1 MKASIIVILLLL
13 FPVHIQAQHAIG
25 VPGIT
30 NYPPRQYG
38 ADPSVRQVHQD
49 ASGLLYFANDDGLLT
64 FDGSYWK
71 QYSLP
76 NKTAVR
82 ALAIDPKGRIY
93 TGGQD
98 ELGYF
103 YPGDNGALRF
113 HSLAHLIPPVARQF
127 ADIWDVVMIRDE
139 VFFRTNESILRL
151 HDSTITTF
159 DAPHQWQLL
168 CNAGGRLYAADREEG
183 LFLFRNNQ
191 WLPLGKT
198 KAGLHFTAITPF
210 RHDTLLAAT
219 AQNGLF
225 LLHDTTLQPFTSAV
239 SGALAAAQLDEDH
252 FAIGTANEGCMIID
266 AQGRLLQQFSR
277 DEGLQGNAVQTIYP
291 DHDRHLWLGLKNG
304 IAMVS
309 YRSAIKHIYPD
320 AAHQLSTYSAHVYN
334 QQLYI
339 GTADGLY
346 SLPLQGLR
354 DLGATKAA
362 FSMVPGTGG
371 KAWDLSEIHHQLFLG
386 HMDGV
391 FLVNGNTATPLLKRA
406 GCWMVTGLPGSN
418 AMIAGTYT
426 GLHLLQGTRDAGS
439 IDGLYES
446 LHYLAT
452 EGNVVWASH
461 PYRGVFRMVL
471 SADKQNITQLQH
483 FTQADGLPSTQNN
496 FVYTL
501 NGRMVVATEDG
512 IYQYTGKR
520 FVPDTQYSKT
530 FHNIPLRYL
539 VQDSSHNTWFI
550 SRQQVGVAAPGQ
562 PIVYFPE
569 MNGQL
574 PNENACIYPYDRN
587 NVFVGSN
594 TGMFHLDY
602 AAYLSA
608 QRPPTAMISAVKVHD
623 SLAFGGYAVHDT
635 AAALEDLRHGPGFPN
650 RWNNVHVEYS
660 SPQYDQAMQ
669 YSYQLQ
675 GFDTEW
681 SAWTGRTEKDYTNLP
696 YGEYVFRV
704 RARNNLGA
712 VSAPASFAFV
722 IRPAWYE
729 TITAFI
735 IYGCLL
741 TALVYYLLKWQEN
754 RLTRAQQKRQVEQE
768 KQLYLQQLE
777 LDRNEKEIISL
788 QKNQLAAQVD
798 FKNKELATV
807 TMLLVERRTLLSK
820 IRGEL
825 NRLLKTVPP
834 AVASD
839 FKALLRMLEHA
850 EEGEDDWQQ
859 FAIHFD
865 EVHSNFLSTLKKKY
879 PVLSPTDLKLCAYL
893 RINLSSKEIAQLLN
907 ISAKS
912 VEVSRYRLRK
922 KLELPTEVNLFDFL
936 LRVTA

>member
-1 MKASIIVILLLL
+1 MKARFLTLLFLL
-13 FPVHIQAQHAIG
+13 FPFYIQAQHAIG

-30 NYPPRQYG
+30 NYGPRQYG
-38 ADPSVRQVHQD
+38 ADPSVRQVQQD
-49 ASGLLYFANDDGLLT
+49 ANGLLYFANDDGLLT

-71 QYSLP
+71 QYTLP

-82 ALAIDPKGRIY
+82 ALAIDAKGRIY

-113 HSLAHLIPPVARQF
+113 HSLAHLIPANARQF
-127 ADIWDVVMIRDE
+127 ADIWDVAMVRDE
-139 VFFRTNESILRL
+139 VFFRTNESIFRL

-168 CNAGGRLYAADREEG
+168 CNAGGRIYAADRQEG
-183 LFLFRNNQ
+183 LFVFRNNQ
-191 WLPLGKT
+191 WQAASKSV
-198 KAGLHFTAITPF
+198 AGLHFTAITPY
-210 RHDTLLAAT
+210 RHDTLLVAT
-219 AQNGLF
+219 AQNGLY
-225 LLHDTTLQPFTSAV
+225 LLHDSTLQSFTSQPSGIQAAV
-239 SGALAAAQLDEDH
+239 QLDEDH
-252 FAIGTANEGCMIID
+252 FAIGTGNAGCMVID
-266 AQGRLLQQFSR
+266 AQGTLLQQFSR
-277 DEGLQGNAVQTIYP
+277 EEGLQGNTVQAIFP
-291 DHDRHLWLGLKNG
+291 DRDQHLWLGLKNG

-309 YRSAIKHIYPD
+309 YRNAIKHIYPD
-320 AAHQLSTYSAHVYN
+320 AAHQLSTYSARVFN
-334 QQLYI
+334 QQLYT
-339 GTADGLY
+339 GTSDGLY
-346 SLPLQGLR
+346 AMPLQGIK
-354 DLGATKAA
+354 DLSATKAA
-362 FSMVPGTGG
+362 FNIIQGTNG
-371 KAWDLSEIHHQLFLG
+371 KAWDLSEINHQLFLG
-386 HMDGV
+386 HIDGV
-391 FLVNGNTATPLLKRA
+391 FQVQGSTATSLLKRP
-406 GCWMVTGLPGSN
+406 GCWVVAGLPGSN
-418 AMIAGTYT
+418 AMVAGTYT
-426 GLHLLQGTRDAGS
+426 GLHLLLDNRDAGG

-446 LHYLAT
+446 LHYLSI
-452 EGNVVWASH
+452 EGNVIWASH
-461 PYRGVFRMVL
+461 PYRGVFRMEL
-471 SADKQNITQLQH
+471 SADKQNITQLQR

-496 FVYTL
+496 FVYSLHGHT
-501 NGRMVVATEDG
+501 VIATEKG
-512 IYQYTGKR
+512 IYHYTGKR
-520 FVPDTQYSKT
+520 FAPDEQYSKIL
-530 FHNIPLRYL
+530 HNLPLRYL
-539 VQDSSHNTWFI
+539 TEDSSHNTWFV
-550 SRQQVGVAAPGQ
+550 SGQQVGVAAPGKA
-562 PIVYFPE
+562 IVYFPE
-569 MNGQL
+569 MSGQI
-574 PNENACIYPYDRN
+574 PNENAFIYPYNSN
-587 NVFVGSN
+587 NIFVGSN

-602 AAYLSA
+602 AAYLIT
-608 QRPPTAMISAVKVHD
+608 QRTSSAMITTVKVQD

-635 AAALEDLRHGPGFPN
+635 AATLEDLRHGPGFPN
-650 RWNNVHVEYS
+650 KWNNVHFEYS
-660 SPQYDQAMQ
+660 SPTYDQAMQ
-669 YSYQLQ
+669 YSYQLK
-675 GFDTEW
+675 GFDPGW
-681 SAWTGRTEKDYTNLP
+681 SAWSLRTEKDYTNLP
-696 YGEYVFRV
+696 YGEYVFSV
-704 RARNNLGA
+704 RARNNLGV

-754 RLTRAQQKRQVEQE
+754 RLTRAQQKRQEEQE

-807 TMLLVERRTLLSK
+807 TMLLVERRTLLAK
-820 IRGEL
+820 IREEL

-834 AVASD
+834 AVSSE

-865 EVHSNFLSTLKKKY
+865 EVHSNFLSTLKRKH

-936 LRVTA
+936 LQVTE